1 MNLKKRKRNKKT
13 IKTSDVNKKRKC
25 TSKKKFR
32 MTMSEQKC
40 TSEERF
46 GRRNFEKNSDDDE

>member
-13 IKTSDVNKKRKC
+13 IKLQMSIKKR
-25 TSKKKFR
+25 
-32 MTMSEQKC
+32 KC

-46 GRRNFEKNSDDDE
+46 GRRNFEKISDDDERTK